1 MKDKQID
8 PEQLIL
14 ESWQIN
20 AQPWI
25 DVLSEGRI
33 LSRKLVTD
41 QAIINAVL
49 ETGPETVLDIGCGEG
64 WLVRALTETGISATG
79 VDGVAALIQ
88 SAEEQAEGRFMQ
100 LAYDEI
106 SAATITDRFDA
117 IVCNFSLL
125 GGDSVEQLFSE
136 FPGLLNGRGYLIVQ
150 TLHPDNFPGPEG
162 WREGTWAGIEGD
174 FNQPAPWY
182 YRTLSSWL
190 SLFTR
195 SGFEL
200 ISQIAPLH
208 PESGLPASLILV
220 GRYSG

>member
-1 MKDKQID
+1 MKDKQTD

-20 AQPWI
+20 AKPWI
-25 DVLSEGRI
+25 EVLNEGGI
-33 LSRKLVTD
+33 PSRKLVTN

-79 VDGVAALIQ
+79 VDGVAELIQ
-88 SAEEQAEGRFMQ
+88 SAEEQTEGRFIQ
-100 LAYDEI
+100 LTYDEI
-106 SAATITDRFDA
+106 SAATITERFDA

-125 GGDSVEQLFSE
+125 GGDSVEQLFRE
-136 FPGLLNGRGYLIVQ
+136 LPGLLNGRGYLIVQ

-162 WREGTWAGIEGD
+162 WREGTWAGIYGD
-174 FNQPAPWY
+174 FSQPAPWY

-200 ISQIAPLH
+200 ISQTAPLH